1 MREGHVFTDQGVARH
16 QQDVGS
22 DVFRIFND
30 INDREAQKAR
40 QARNKHLSGRLIMQ
54 IAWIVSVW
62 IEKRDAGERG
72 RIGE

>member
-1 MREGHVFTDQGVARH
+1 M
-16 QQDVGS
+16 S

-30 INDREAQKAR
+30 INDREAQKPR
-40 QARNKHLSGRLIMQ
+40 QARNKHLSGGLIVQ
-54 IAWIVSVW
+54 IAGIVSVW